1 VGRIEDANKVFEN
14 AAKILL
20 EDVAETRMRY
30 GYFRGVG
37 QAYRNIALARQ
48 SQENYPETLN
58 ALDQADH
65 FYSKVK
71 PTPPQTDL
79 FEVFYRQE
87 ETLLKL
93 NTPEKALQPIS
104 RWILQKRSSADWH
117 DEARGLK
124 VLAEA
129 LKGMGPEFDLDV
141 EYAVDLILDIYRD
154 VLSNEA
160 KQDALK
166 NRRFGIEN
174 ANENL
179 IFAQQLAKHLRI
191 YVQEQKALELLKQLD
206 TL

>member
-1 VGRIEDANKVFEN
+1 
-14 AAKILL
+14 
-20 EDVAETRMRY
+20 MRY

-37 QAYRNIALARQ
+37 QAFRNIALARQ
-48 SQENYPETLN
+48 EDQENYEGTLY
-58 ALDQADH
+58 ALDQAGY
-65 FYSKVK
+65 FYSKVQ
-71 PTPPQTDL
+71 PTPPPTDL
-79 FEVFYRQE
+79 FEVFYRQA

-104 RWILQKRSSADWH
+104 RWILQKRASADWH

-129 LKGMGPEFDLDV
+129 LKSMGPEFDLDV

-160 KQDALK
+160 KRDTLK
-166 NRRFGIEN
+166 NRRFGMEN

-179 IFAQQLAKHLRI
+179 IFAQQLAKDLRMG
-191 YVQEQKALELLKQLD
+191 VQEQKALELLKQLD

>member
-1 VGRIEDANKVFEN
+1 
-14 AAKILL
+14 
-20 EDVAETRMRY
+20 
-30 GYFRGVG
+30 
-37 QAYRNIALARQ
+37 
-48 SQENYPETLN
+48 
-58 ALDQADH
+58 
-65 FYSKVK
+65 
-71 PTPPQTDL
+71 
-79 FEVFYRQE
+79 
-87 ETLLKL
+87 LLKL

-104 RWILQKRSSADWH
+104 RWILQKLSSTDWH

-124 VLAEA
+124 VLAES

>member
-1 VGRIEDANKVFEN
+1 
-14 AAKILL
+14 
-20 EDVAETRMRY
+20 
-30 GYFRGVG
+30 
-37 QAYRNIALARQ
+37 
-48 SQENYPETLN
+48 
-58 ALDQADH
+58 
-65 FYSKVK
+65 
-71 PTPPQTDL
+71 
-79 FEVFYRQE
+79 
-87 ETLLKL
+87 LLKL

-104 RWILQKRSSADWH
+104 RWILQKLSSTDWH

-124 VLAEA
+124 VLAES
-129 LKGMGPEFDLDV
+129 LKRMGPEFDLDV